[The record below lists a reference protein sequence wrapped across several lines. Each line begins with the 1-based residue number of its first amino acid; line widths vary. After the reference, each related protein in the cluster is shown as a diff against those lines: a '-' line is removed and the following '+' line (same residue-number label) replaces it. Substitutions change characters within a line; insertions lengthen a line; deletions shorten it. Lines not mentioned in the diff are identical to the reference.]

1 MKTMICSETLL
12 LPTGPQLEKERAFF
26 PDRASGPIGRGA
38 LEVLKAWCEVRMEG
52 VQVLEMWPKSGEAS
66 LPCSVGP
73 RSLYGQDVGEARSQA
88 LIHRSAWKGYSPK
101 LVLVTVERYA
111 DSSRRRLRWRR
122 VRARAPHWEP
132 HQAAEWFFGRS

>member
-1 MKTMICSETLL
+1 VVGIRVCLLVCLWREPRGVALYILVTEVTAVMKTMICSETLL

-73 RSLYGQDVGEARSQA
+73 
-88 LIHRSAWKGYSPK
+88 
-101 LVLVTVERYA
+101 
-111 DSSRRRLRWRR
+111 
-122 VRARAPHWEP
+122 
-132 HQAAEWFFGRS
+132 